1 MIETWIDNLV
11 KVWEISD
18 RRFGTVHSYRLI
30 SKAEFPAA
38 INPQELATSP
48 AALTIPSAM
57 VPEYSAGGPLFAMWT
72 GVTEFHVS
80 PDLDFGRLPQLLPW
94 YGVILSA
101 AAGHA
106 KLNNT
111 VELFLLDAPGI
122 VGPISLQYG
131 DETPHWG
138 FNVHWKVKERLE
150 SQITFSA

>member
-1 MIETWIDNLV
+1 MIETWIDELA

-18 RRFGTVHSYRLI
+18 RKFGTVHSYQLI
-30 SKAEFPAA
+30 KKAEFPSA
-38 INPQELATSP
+38 INPQDLGTSP
-48 AALTIPSAM
+48 VALSIPSGMTA
-57 VPEYSAGGPLFAMWT
+57 EYSAGGPQIGYWT

-80 PDLDFGRLPQLLPW
+80 PDLDYGRLPQLLPW
-94 YGVILSA
+94 YGVILKA

-111 VELFLLDAPGI
+111 VELFLIDAPGI
-122 VGPISLQYG
+122 VGPLGLQYG